1 MDVSIV
7 SAEQKLWEGDADL
20 VVARSPEGEFG
31 IMQGH
36 IPFLAA
42 LVPGKVTI
50 RSGGENLGFLVT
62 GGFLEASG
70 SKDDYHVI
78 ILADD
83 AREVGDIDPA
93 EAQRILQQEREK
105 EEDVDQRAEAE
116 MRAAMA
122 RPELGRDK

>member
-83 AREVGDIDPA
+83 AREVGDIDAA
-93 EAQRILQQEREK
+93 EAQRMIQQERDR